1 MRHNKHS
8 IETTESRFLGTISAF
23 SIRNHHEAMEE
34 RAAEENEVVEKAE
47 RMGSVAMKSS
57 AHLADLACPAD
68 LAYPALISPAQH
80 RSLFSLSFFFFLPP
94 LLTDLA

>member
-1 MRHNKHS
+1 
-8 IETTESRFLGTISAF
+8 
-23 SIRNHHEAMEE
+23 MEE

-68 LAYPALISPAQH
+68 LAYPALISPE
-80 RSLFSLSFFFFLPP
+80 FFFCGCGLIFLAWVVVGFIFVVVGW
-94 LLTDLA
+94 L